1 MRKARSPK
9 IMSVDAAKDSINS
22 YQSIARRY
30 QAAFITPHAELE
42 ALKNQLALALHDDRH
57 SERQLSPLASLA
69 HDALKSA
76 GKWPNMEGMARD
88 AANRAVS
95 EFLRNPLN
103 WKAYE
108 PLGSY
113 MRRATDFRGK
123 DCLREEYPHLN
134 GRVENE
140 QGVDAEGAAWSIL
153 ASQADTRNGNEQDA
167 DDLKLRVLGII
178 KTMPDRR
185 KIIATE
191 RLLKPDGLTG
201 KALAERFEMSEG
213 WVAGELRM
221 AEEMIRQE
229 LSMGA

>member
-9 IMSVDAAKDSINS
+9 IMSVDAAREFINCQ
-22 YQSIARRY
+22 QSIARRY

-57 SERQLSPLASLA
+57 CESQLSAAASLA
-69 HDALKSA
+69 YDALKSA
-76 GKWPNMEGMARD
+76 GKWPDMEGMARD

-103 WKAYE
+103 WQAYE
-108 PLGSY
+108 SLGSY
-113 MRRATDFRGK
+113 LRRATDYRAK
-123 DCLREEYPHLN
+123 DCIREVYPSLD
-134 GRVENE
+134 GRVEND

-153 ASQADTRNGNEQDA
+153 GSKADTRNGTEQDA

-201 KALAERFEMSEG
+201 KALAKRFEMSEG

>member
-1 MRKARSPK
+1 MRKARCPK
-9 IMSVDAAKDSINS
+9 IMSVDAAKETIN
-22 YQSIARRY
+22 YHQSIARRY
-30 QAAFITPHAELE
+30 QSAFSAPHAELE
-42 ALKNQLALALHDDRH
+42 ALKEQLVLALHDDRDNG
-57 SERQLSPLASLA
+57 RQLSPAASLA
-69 HDALKSA
+69 YDSLKSA
-76 GKWPNMEGMARD
+76 GKWPNMELMARD

-103 WKAYE
+103 WQAYE

-113 MRRATDFRGK
+113 MRRATDYRAK

-140 QGVDAEGAAWSIL
+140 QGVDADGAAWSIL
-153 ASQADTRNGNEQDA
+153 ASQADTRHGTEQDA
-167 DDLKLRVLGII
+167 DNLKMRVLGII
-178 KTMPDRR
+178 KNMPDRR

-191 RLLKPDGLTG
+191 RLLKPDGMTG

-213 WVAGELRM
+213 WVAGELSK

-229 LSMGA
+229 LSLGA